1 MQRQPV
7 QTVRTIHP
15 ETRLQVVFGLGFVDV
30 LLITSGEANL
40 QFVFGQKANKRTCH
54 HLWICNIRFFG
65 RVCIYLTQR
74 FPSQTLTPFFLEGS
88 WNLGGLGSTSER
100 YVAVLLRR

>member
-15 ETRLQVVFGLGFVDV
+15 QTRLQVVFSLGFVDV

-54 HLWICNIRFFG
+54 NLWICNIRFFG

-74 FPSQTLTPFFLEGS
+74 FPSQTLTPFFLES
-88 WNLGGLGSTSER
+88 CWDLSGLRSSSER